1 VLLVEDH
8 ALLRKVTTE
17 MMRDMGYTVL
27 VADTPEAAI
36 EIARSNRDIDLLVS
50 DVVMPEMNGLM
61 LRDQIVAERPKI
73 RTLLMSGYSG
83 DVISQYGDIGKGTA
97 LLAKPFTA
105 EALGAQMRALLEQ
118 K

>member
-1 VLLVEDH
+1 
-8 ALLRKVTTE
+8 
-17 MMRDMGYTVL
+17 
-27 VADTPEAAI
+27 
-36 EIARSNRDIDLLVS
+36 
-50 DVVMPEMNGLM
+50 MNGLT
-61 LRDQIVAERPKI
+61 LRDKIVSMRPQI

-83 DVISQYGDIGKGTA
+83 DVISQYGDIGAGTG